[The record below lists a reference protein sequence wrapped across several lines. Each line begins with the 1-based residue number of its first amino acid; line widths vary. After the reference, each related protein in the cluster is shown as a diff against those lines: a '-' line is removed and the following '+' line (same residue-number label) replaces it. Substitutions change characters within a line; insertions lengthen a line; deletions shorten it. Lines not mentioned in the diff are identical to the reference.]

1 MSTENKGWYCL
12 RALHNA
18 TNEARQYSWLSVTKD
33 VFFFYNTYITA
44 YLRNIFY
51 SLVETVHYSSHYM
64 HIFTHF

>member
-33 VFFFYNTYITA
+33 VFFFIIRISLHIYV
-44 YLRNIFY
+44 IFFI
-51 SLVETVHYSSHYM
+51 L
-64 HIFTHF
+64 